1 MKMKL
6 DWKAI
11 LITAVVAIVAVVYV
25 YPLAVPYLRKI
36 PVLGKWI

>member
-1 MKMKL
+1 MKL
-6 DWKAI
+6 DWKSF
-11 LITAVVAIVAVVYV
+11 LITAVIAIVAVVYI